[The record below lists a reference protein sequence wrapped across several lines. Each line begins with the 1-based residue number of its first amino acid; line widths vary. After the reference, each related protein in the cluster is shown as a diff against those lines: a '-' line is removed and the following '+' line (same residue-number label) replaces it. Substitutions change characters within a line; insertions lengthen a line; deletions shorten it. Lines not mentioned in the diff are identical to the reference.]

1 MGFANLRNSLPCGS
15 IASRWS
21 SESGC
26 SPEMT
31 RDSRVTEA
39 PMLPLRY
46 DASETSEFRARARRF
61 RAATNSL
68 ACAWFEGTPGR
79 DRVGVPR

>member
-1 MGFANLRNSLPCGS
+1 
-15 IASRWS
+15 
-21 SESGC
+21 
-26 SPEMT
+26 MT

-46 DASETSEFRARARRF
+46 DASATSEFRARARQF

-68 ACAWFEGTPGR
+68 ACAWFEGTRGR
-79 DRVGVPR
+79 DCVGVPR